1 VGLKFKNISVSRSP
15 AVGYHSGFFGCGR
28 EVIFGLKKYQMVVL
42 ISDDYHLY
50 TLSCCPIEDT

>member
-42 ISDDYHLY
+42 ISDDIIY
-50 TLSCCPIEDT
+50 TH